1 MTTPPLQKW
10 FLLAICYIRIIGA
23 SHGRVNAENGGSA
36 ISRSPPPTL
45 GGLRP
50 WRMPGRKKGNG
61 MAKERVTRRQK
72 DISRLLREQKKTGK
86 PKPLRP
92 KKKK

>member
-1 MTTPPLQKW
+1 MAESTQKTAALQ
-10 FLLAICYIRIIGA
+10 FHAVCSRPCAGCNTDGCPA
-23 SHGRVNAENGGSA
+23 ERGNA
-36 ISRSPPPTL
+36 
-45 GGLRP
+45 
-50 WRMPGRKKGNG
+50 

-86 PKPLRP
+86 PTPHRP